1 MYIYYYNIIIIMSNI
16 KDMGTTNFHM
26 IGGNNEKTTVII
38 PNGINVKK
46 YCSNNNH
53 GINTQAGCMISD
65 YLFDELLNKMTPSNQ
80 KNKNKTRT
88 SNNKKNKNKT
98 RKCK

>member
-1 MYIYYYNIIIIMSNI
+1 MNNVINMNA
-16 KDMGTTNFHM
+16 MNFDM
-26 IGGNNEKTTVII
+26 IGGNNEKTTVTI
-38 PNGINVKK
+38 PNGINVEK
-46 YCSNNNH
+46 YGSSNNH
-53 GINTQAGCMISD
+53 GINTQVGGVISD
-65 YLFDELLNKMTPSNQ
+65 NLFDELLNKMTPSNQ